1 MAGETKDSY
10 VLKRAEALT
19 AVQPQMQLQG
29 RYQVIGDSA
38 FRNNIR
44 LRSIHMTGIR
54 EIGSQ
59 AFDGCCALK
68 EVGLSGVQMIGARAF
83 AGCSNLTGEAE
94 NGISF
99 SDRLGKLGEEA
110 FWRCKRLRSVR
121 FLNNRQL
128 HVIPDGAFAE
138 CRGLRT
144 MQLPE
149 GLTAIGNQ
157 AFLKCES
164 LRELHLP
171 DTLEEIGDKA
181 FYQCGL
187 EEILLPESLR
197 RIGESAFLK
206 CRNLTGI
213 RVPDRVHTIG
223 KWAFHG
229 CAELKYVEFHHD
241 PEEVGPWITNR
252 NCIIRCKKGSRMEA
266 YAKEYEIAVEYL
278 GDHTKLY

>member
-68 EVGLSGVQMIGARAF
+68 EVGLFDVQMIGARAF

-99 SDRLGKLGEEA
+99 SERLGQLGEEA
-110 FWRCKRLRSVR
+110 FWRCKRLQSVR
-121 FLNNRQL
+121 FLDNRQL
-128 HVIPDGAFAE
+128 HAIPDGTFAE
-138 CRGLRT
+138 CRRLRT

-149 GLTAIGNQ
+149 GLTVIGNQ

-187 EEILLPESLR
+187 EEILLPESLQ

-229 CAELKYVEFHHD
+229 CAGLKYVEFHHD
-241 PEEVGPWITNR
+241 PEEVGPWITNK

-278 GDHTKLY
+278 GDNPQLY

>member
-19 AVQPQMQLQG
+19 AVQPQMQLHG
-29 RYQVIGDSA
+29 RYQVIGDGA
-38 FRNNIR
+38 FHNNIR

-68 EVGLSGVQMIGARAF
+68 EVGLSEVQMIGARAF

-110 FWRCKRLRSVR
+110 FWRCKRLRSVC
-121 FLNNRQL
+121 FAGACHL

-138 CRGLRT
+138 CRGLKT
-144 MQLPE
+144 VQLPE
-149 GLTAIGNQ
+149 GLTTIGAQ

-171 DTLEEIGDKA
+171 DTLEVIGDKA

-187 EEILLPESLR
+187 EEIVLPESLQ

-213 RVPDRVHTIG
+213 RVPDGVHTIG

-229 CAELKYVEFHHD
+229 CAGLKYVEFHHD

-266 YAKEYEIAVEYL
+266 YAKEHEIAVEYL
-278 GDHTKLY
+278 GDNSQLY